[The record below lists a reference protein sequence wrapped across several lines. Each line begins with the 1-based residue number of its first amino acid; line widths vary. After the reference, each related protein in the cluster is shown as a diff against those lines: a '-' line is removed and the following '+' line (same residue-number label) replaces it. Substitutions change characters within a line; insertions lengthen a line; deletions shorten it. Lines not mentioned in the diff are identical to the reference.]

1 MQPDIGESTC
11 RTQMLIPPEPAV
23 EGTRLPQLPTTCI
36 LPSTPPQPYNHLVSF
51 NQLTGGEPLLCIN
64 LPVQAENKRRGRTKK
79 ASRDGGQ
86 RQRFTRVCWPTTLIP
101 HLERHG
107 IEKTEIK
114 RNVEDGGKPVLV
126 FSTNCEISFVFT
138 LPCIIFSHGPDWHKL
153 SSTCCRV
160 SRKEKKKGRGIKR
173 AKRLRWQSPPPPSCL
188 LFPSNKIL
196 LWINTEL
203 NPGNEF
209 EPLSVL
215 PDPPVAQFVW
225 HKSIRTYLMFH
236 VPTSLGCRLI
246 SFSIS
251 DSSLI

>member
-51 NQLTGGEPLLCIN
+51 NQLTGGEPLLCIH
-64 LPVQAENKRRGRTKK
+64 LPVQAERIRGEEEPKK

-160 SRKEKKKGRGIKR
+160 SRKEKKR
-173 AKRLRWQSPPPPSCL
+173 AEALKEPNGWDGSHPPPSLQL
-188 LFPSNKIL
+188 LAFPL
-196 LWINTEL
+196 
-203 NPGNEF
+203 
-209 EPLSVL
+209 
-215 PDPPVAQFVW
+215 
-225 HKSIRTYLMFH
+225 
-236 VPTSLGCRLI
+236 
-246 SFSIS
+246 
-251 DSSLI
+251 